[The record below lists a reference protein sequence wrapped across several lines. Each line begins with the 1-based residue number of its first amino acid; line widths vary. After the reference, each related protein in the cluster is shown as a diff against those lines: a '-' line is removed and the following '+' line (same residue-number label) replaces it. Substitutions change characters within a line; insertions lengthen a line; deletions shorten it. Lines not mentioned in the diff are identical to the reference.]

1 MKPSAKLAAIVL
13 LFLGLVLV
21 NYLASQIP
29 LRGDA
34 TAEDIYTLS
43 DGTKSLLGKIEE
55 PVRLDLYF
63 SRNTAGLP
71 ITYKNYA
78 ERVEEMLRQY
88 TRAARGKVTLNVIRP
103 EPDTPEEEQ
112 ATLAGLQAQVVPST
126 GESLYFGVVATQ
138 AEQQKAIPALNPN
151 REQFLEYDLS
161 QLIFSVQQFD
171 KPRLGLLSTLP
182 LQAPPFNPMM
192 MQQGGMPQD
201 QFIISEWERTFEI
214 VTVQPTAT
222 ELPENL
228 DALAVIHPQNVGD
241 QLQFAIDQFLLSG
254 KPVFLAVDPSSQH
267 SKRQGGQAA
276 MFGGMQPNASSDL
289 PRLLPA
295 WGITYD
301 AHSVIGD
308 LQNAT
313 QVQVARGQIER
324 FPVWLSLTA
333 EALNDETMATA
344 ELDSLL
350 FVEPGSLSAAA
361 DSGLTFTPLITSS
374 EQSGSVPAASLQFAQ
389 PADVIRQLTP
399 DGSKVLAALVT
410 GNFKTAFPDGAPKAE
425 NAEDNS
431 DDSSENDE
439 SSDETTTENASTD
452 SAEPAALTEGRG
464 TLIVVADSDWLLD
477 DYSVRRLNFL
487 GIQAAEPIND
497 NLALGTNAVEFLAGS
512 EDLISI
518 RGKGSSLRP
527 FTVVRQMEADA
538 QARYQEQLTALE
550 SRLSEVQQ
558 KLTELQSQATE
569 GNRLVASPEVTAAIE
584 DFQRQQVEMRR
595 ERRQI
600 RRALREDIDRLE
612 TGLLLTN
619 LLSTP
624 ILVGL
629 FGLWFHRKRKG

>member
-1 MKPSAKLAAIVL
+1 
-13 LFLGLVLV
+13 
-21 NYLASQIP
+21 
-29 LRGDA
+29 
-34 TAEDIYTLS
+34 
-43 DGTKSLLGKIEE
+43 
-55 PVRLDLYF
+55 
-63 SRNTAGLP
+63 
-71 ITYKNYA
+71 
-78 ERVEEMLRQY
+78 
-88 TRAARGKVTLNVIRP
+88 
-103 EPDTPEEEQ
+103 
-112 ATLAGLQAQVVPST
+112 
-126 GESLYFGVVATQ
+126 
-138 AEQQKAIPALNPN
+138 
-151 REQFLEYDLS
+151 QFLEYDLS

-182 LQAPPFNPMM
+182 LQTPPFNPMM
-192 MQQGGMPQD
+192 MQQCGMPQD
-201 QFIISEWERTFEI
+201 QFIISQWERTFEI

-389 PADVIRQLTP
+389 P
-399 DGSKVLAALVT
+399 
-410 GNFKTAFPDGAPKAE
+410 
-425 NAEDNS
+425 
-431 DDSSENDE
+431 
-439 SSDETTTENASTD
+439 
-452 SAEPAALTEGRG
+452 
-464 TLIVVADSDWLLD
+464 
-477 DYSVRRLNFL
+477 
-487 GIQAAEPIND
+487 
-497 NLALGTNAVEFLAGS
+497 
-512 EDLISI
+512 
-518 RGKGSSLRP
+518 
-527 FTVVRQMEADA
+527 
-538 QARYQEQLTALE
+538 
-550 SRLSEVQQ
+550 
-558 KLTELQSQATE
+558 
-569 GNRLVASPEVTAAIE
+569 
-584 DFQRQQVEMRR
+584 
-595 ERRQI
+595 
-600 RRALREDIDRLE
+600 
-612 TGLLLTN
+612 
-619 LLSTP
+619 
-624 ILVGL
+624 
-629 FGLWFHRKRKG
+629 